1 MKQPGCDGGKA
12 PDATPGDD
20 RSAGSRRHWLSRWPV
35 WGAIWGTGLTA
46 SAARAKPAESARV
59 VDAADSIKRPR
70 KTAAEE
76 RMPGDPPEHH
86 IVYQLNRAD
95 PEIIEHILGS
105 VGAMVG
111 KYADNVAIVVVAFG
125 PGIHLLA
132 RQPRRPVPAALRER
146 AAGQARDYQVRF
158 VACGNTMQGL
168 GWTAADMLPFVK
180 VEAVGAAVLMELQ
193 EQGYA
198 YLAW

>member
-1 MKQPGCDGGKA
+1 MKPRACGGSGASACEPRDDGPA
-12 PDATPGDD
+12 Q
-20 RSAGSRRHWLSRWPV
+20 SRRHWLSRLPL
-35 WGAIWGTGLTA
+35 WGATWGAGLTA
-46 SAARAKPAESARV
+46 SAAAAQTSGGAGAAPAPGSPSTPPKLA
-59 VDAADSIKRPR
+59 
-70 KTAAEE
+70 TEE
-76 RMPGDPPEHH
+76 RIPGDPPEHH
-86 IVYQLNRAD
+86 IVYQLNQAD
-95 PEIIEHILGS
+95 PETIEHILGS

-132 RQPRRPVPAALRER
+132 REPKRPVPAVLRER

-158 VACGNTMQGL
+158 VACGNTMRGL
-168 GWTAADMLPFVK
+168 GWTAADMLPFVQ

>member
-1 MKQPGCDGGKA
+1 
-12 PDATPGDD
+12 
-20 RSAGSRRHWLSRWPV
+20 
-35 WGAIWGTGLTA
+35 
-46 SAARAKPAESARV
+46 
-59 VDAADSIKRPR
+59 
-70 KTAAEE
+70 
-76 RMPGDPPEHH
+76 MPGDPPEHH
-86 IVYQLNRAD
+86 IVYQLNRAE

-125 PGIHLLA
+125 PGIHVLA
-132 RQPRRPVPAALRER
+132 TQPRRPVPAAPRER

-168 GWTAADMLPFVK
+168 GWTAADMLPFVQ